1 MDNSITTRSRNKFWF
16 LFFVLFVSWY
26 LLVYRV
32 DWFPLSI
39 SRHQVNS
46 TVSLGSDSISET
58 NLHKE
63 NVSVIPYAND
73 VIKDDEKSVYNTLS
87 ADNDTIED
95 FEGLQKELESLLQT
109 QDDERNLKKGLD
121 RKEVDFCKGR
131 YVYVHDLP
139 SRFNDDLLKQCKLL
153 NKWSDMC
160 HYFENKGLGSRL
172 GNPQRLFLSSGW
184 FETHQFSLEVIFHNR
199 MKQYEC
205 LTNDSSKAAAIF
217 VPFYSGLDIARF
229 LWDKYNVSVR
239 DSDSRDLVKWLR
251 GKPEWSVMGGKDHF
265 LVSGRITWDFRR
277 AFDEDSGWGNKLMFL
292 PESQNMTMITIESS
306 PWHRNDFAI
315 PYPTYFHPSN
325 DNEIIQWQN
334 KMRRQKRR
342 ALFCFAGAPRPNMED
357 SIRSEIMEQCNA
369 SRRKCKL
376 LECKNDKNKCMKP
389 VHIMKL
395 FQNSIFCLQPSG
407 DSFTRRSTFDSILAG
422 CIPVFFSPGS
432 AYVQYLWHLPKDY
445 TTYSVFIPEDDVKQ
459 KKSNIDKILS
469 QIPAEKVSAMREAVI
484 KLIPKV
490 IYNDP
495 RSRLKKFQDAF
506 DLTIKGVLDR
516 VETLRKELREGRNSS
531 TDFDEENSWKYY
543 TFGIT
548 GEHEWDN
555 FFRRTDRVR
564 Y

>member
-1 MDNSITTRSRNKFWF
+1 MDNSIATRSRTKFWF
-16 LFFVLFVSWY
+16 LFFLLFVFWY

-32 DWFPLSI
+32 DWFPI
-39 SRHQVNS
+39 STLRHQVNS
-46 TVSLGSDSISET
+46 AVSLGSDSISET
-58 NLHKE
+58 NLHEE

-73 VIKDDEKSVYNTLS
+73 VIKHDEKSVYNISS

-95 FEGLQKELESLLQT
+95 FEGLQKELEPLLQP
-109 QDDERNLKKGLD
+109 QDDERNLEKGLD
-121 RKEVDFCKGR
+121 RKDVDLCKGR

-160 HYFENKGLGSRL
+160 HYFENNGLGSRL
-172 GNPQRLFLSSGW
+172 GNPQRLFLGSGW

-217 VPFYSGLDIARF
+217 VPYYSGLDIARF
-229 LWDKYNVSVR
+229 LWDQYNVSVR

-265 LVSGRITWDFRR
+265 LVAGRITWDFRR
-277 AFDEDSGWGNKLMFL
+277 AFDEDSSWGNKLMFL
-292 PESQNMTMITIESS
+292 PESQNMTMLTIESS

-325 DNEIIQWQN
+325 DNEVIQWQN

-342 ALFCFAGAPRPNMED
+342 TLFCFAGAPRPNMED

-369 SRRKCKL
+369 SRRKCRL

-445 TTYSVFIPEDDVKQ
+445 TTYSVLIPEDDVKQ

-469 QIPAEKVSAMREAVI
+469 QIPAKKVSAMREAII
-484 KLIPKV
+484 KQIPKV

-495 RSRLKKFQDAF
+495 RSRLNKFQDAF
-506 DLTIKGVLDR
+506 DLTIKGVIDR
-516 VETLRKELREGRNSS
+516 VETLRKEVREGRNSS

-543 TFGIT
+543 TFGKT